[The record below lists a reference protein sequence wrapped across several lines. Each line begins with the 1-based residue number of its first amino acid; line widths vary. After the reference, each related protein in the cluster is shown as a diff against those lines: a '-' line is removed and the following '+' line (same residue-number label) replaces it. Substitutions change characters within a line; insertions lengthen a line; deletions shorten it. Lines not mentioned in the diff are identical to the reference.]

1 MKNVKRFSAL
11 ILSAMLVLLS
21 FAGCSSSEIADTT
34 TDETMLVAYTEENA
48 PFIYE
53 DENGNLTGFDVEILE
68 TIFDSVKNDYKNL
81 KFVKVDEDYK
91 IGEDV
96 AETDSEGN
104 EYIAYIMA
112 GGVRTNSG
120 TFNEDCSFTE
130 SIISNRVVT
139 VVNSSAGNAVTYADL
154 EGMSAGVVGD
164 TAKTALDKH
173 TTIKNSLASVAE
185 YDNAA
190 DALNDLA
197 ASKIDAVIIDEF
209 NFNVAEN
216 KDVAVEIDGELDT
229 INYVYAFAKNDW
241 VIDNYNEAIYELQ
254 SPNYNDADEFTPIVE
269 KYFGYDASSFNYQ
282 PSETK

>member
-1 MKNVKRFSAL
+1 MKNMKRFSAL